1 MPLES
6 ASDENVRPASMTE
19 KTSHQGLLIEPE
31 PVFSQQN
38 SPKGLP
44 SHHSGWTPPEG
55 GDDDVMAIFSRQ
67 PFKSRSAEKVSNGLD
82 ELLIP
87 RSGGTGSSAS
97 DLVVGQLA
105 ERKPDFTALYQKKY
119 RTIRK
124 QFASMTEISRDESGE
139 DQLFRRLAEAYLD
152 EDAEGFED
160 IYIKLLGI
168 AAGLQTRGLRK
179 R

>member
-6 ASDENVRPASMTE
+6 ASNENVRPPSII
-19 KTSHQGLLIEPE
+19 KGTSHQGLRIEPE

-38 SPKGLP
+38 PKGSP

-55 GDDDVMAIFSRQ
+55 GDDDVMAVFSRQ
-67 PFKSRSAEKVSNGLD
+67 PFKSQSAEKASNGLD

-87 RSGGTGSSAS
+87 RSGGTGPSAS
-97 DLVVGQLA
+97 DLGVGQLA
-105 ERKPDFTALYQKKY
+105 ERKPDFTTLYQMKY

-124 QFASMTEISRDESGE
+124 QFASMAEIPRDESGE

-152 EDAEGFED
+152 EDAEGFEE